1 MPLGEIFTVNH
12 GLQKF
17 PANRPGRHA
26 RTYLRVTNLQRGIVD
41 MVNRQ
46 RQRIAEER
54 STTEERQAKA
64 AREVEEMIL
73 GICPVK

>member
-26 RTYLRVTNLQRGIVD
+26 RTYLRVTNLQREIVN

-46 RQRIAEER
+46 RQKIDEERKTAEER
-54 STTEERQAKA
+54 QMQA

-73 GICPVK
+73 GIRPVK